1 MNMKL
6 KLMTQLF
13 FWILVVSF
21 VHPTATSAA
30 VDRPFFSYVD
40 SSSVNLLR
48 EYPGVPLTEMI
59 DERRGVYGG
68 YEFSPTGATV
78 SIRSIFGWGP
88 GVSAISEDGSA
99 YNAVF
104 PPCFSAQQ
112 SDCISRIY
120 LIAPG
125 GKEDDAKPIKELPP
139 QAAEYGSRIPDG
151 IKNFSAN
158 KNLNRPAGGNLWM
171 WKFNKFQ
178 HRGGSLILPSVL
190 FESGRKSGDKNSD
203 PFGSPIV
210 RIGLYPVAMEEANSC
225 VSDGK
230 GGCSHYVNVPGII
243 KSVDGTSIVSD
254 KMLDGQKLGIEFRSS
269 VAWTRWS
276 AATIN
281 EISFEHRRSG
291 EDYIYNINGAPG
303 VIPGVT
309 KNIVITPENVN
320 TIREIAGSNF
330 RCPQGEDKLSEC
342 SAPIS
347 IGGKDG
353 AGSTDFVYKLLERIE
368 PLTDG
373 RSSVAIQHWL
383 IQTNINSEDY
393 SRLECVKSYKGS
405 QPGGIS
411 SSNATLAQDSPPVW
425 DAENQSFSYRV
436 AAFGKLP
443 NGKLF
448 KGDYSLI
455 IPSEIAKCLW
465 ASNLTNAR
473 LQLSVINSDGTPNI
487 ATVTTKIS
495 TERFSFHAAGFHFSS
510 PKLVARVVSSNTP
523 APAPAAVKKAITC
536 VKGKLIRKVTAL
548 EPKCPSGY
556 KKR

>member
-1 MNMKL
+1 MSMRIKL
-6 KLMTQLF
+6 RTPS
-13 FWILVVSF
+13 ILWMLVISF
-21 VHPTATSAA
+21 VYPPAASAA
-30 VDRPFFSYVD
+30 ADRPFFSFVE

-68 YEFSPTGATV
+68 YEYSPTGATI

-88 GVSAISEDGSA
+88 AVSAIAPDGSSYGA
-99 YNAVF
+99 AF
-104 PPCFSAQQ
+104 PPCFSAAQ

-120 LIAPG
+120 LINANNI
-125 GKEDDAKPIKELPP
+125 EDDAKPIKELPP
-139 QAAEYGSRIPDG
+139 QLAEYGSKIPEVF
-151 IKNFSAN
+151 KTFSAN
-158 KNLNRPAGGNLWM
+158 KSLNRPAGGNLWM

-190 FESGRKSGDKNSD
+190 FEGTRKLGDKNSD
-203 PFGSPIV
+203 PFRSPIV
-210 RIGLYPVAMEEANSC
+210 RIGMYPVAMDAANSC
-225 VSDGK
+225 ISDGK
-230 GGCSHYVNVPGII
+230 GGCSGYVGVLGAI
-243 KSVDGTSIVSD
+243 KSVDGSSIVSD
-254 KMLDGQKLGIEFRSS
+254 KLLEGQKLGIEFRSS

-281 EISFEHRRSG
+281 EITFEHRRSG
-291 EDYIYNINGAPG
+291 QDYVYNISGAPA

-309 KNIVITPENVN
+309 KNVAITPENESVL
-320 TIREIAGSNF
+320 REIAGGNF
-330 RCPQGEDKLSEC
+330 NCPQGADKLSLC
-342 SAPIS
+342 NASIS

-353 AGSTDFVYKLLERIE
+353 AGSSDFVYKLLEKVE

-393 SRLECVKSYKGS
+393 SRLECVKNYTGS

-425 DAENQSFSYRV
+425 DAENQSFTYRV

-443 NGKLF
+443 DGKLF
-448 KGDYSLI
+448 KGDYSLF
-455 IPSEIAKCLW
+455 IPTEIAKCLW
-465 ASNLTNAR
+465 APNLTNAR

-495 TERFSFHAAGFHFSS
+495 AEKFAFHAAGFHFSS
-510 PKLVARVVSSNTP
+510 PKLVARVVSSKTSERRP
-523 APAPAAVKKAITC
+523 VAAKKTITC
-536 VKGKLIRKVTAL
+536 VKGKLIKKVTGL
-548 EPKCPSGY
+548 EPKCPTGY

>member
-1 MNMKL
+1 MNMRL
-6 KLMTQLF
+6 KLIAQLL
-13 FWILVVSF
+13 FWILVASF
-21 VHPTATSAA
+21 VQPTATSAA
-30 VDRPFFSYVD
+30 VDRPFFSFVE

-48 EYPGVPLTEMI
+48 EYPGTPLTEMI

-78 SIRSIFGWGP
+78 SIRSIFGWGT
-88 GVSAISEDGSA
+88 GVSAISEDDGS

-120 LIAPG
+120 LIAPD

-139 QAAEYGSRIPDG
+139 QATEYGNKVPENM
-151 IKNFSAN
+151 KKFSAN
-158 KNLNRPAGGNLWM
+158 KSLNRPAGGNLWM

-190 FESGRKSGDKNSD
+190 FEGTRKSGDKNSD
-203 PFGSPIV
+203 PFRSPIV
-210 RIGLYPVAMEEANSC
+210 RIGLYPVAMEAANSC

-230 GGCSHYVNVPGII
+230 GGCAGYVYVPGII
-243 KSVDGTSIVSD
+243 KSVDGTSVVSD

-291 EDYIYNINGAPG
+291 EDYIYNINGAPA

-309 KNIVITPENVN
+309 KNIVITKENESVL
-320 TIREIAGSNF
+320 REIAGGNF
-330 RCPQGEDKLSEC
+330 KCPQGADNLSLC
-342 SAPIS
+342 NASIT

-353 AGSTDFVYKLLERIE
+353 AGSTDFVYKLLEKVE
-368 PLTDG
+368 SLTDG

-425 DAENQSFSYRV
+425 DAENQSFTYRV
-436 AAFGKLP
+436 AAFEKLP
-443 NGKLF
+443 DGKLF
-448 KGDYSLI
+448 KGDYSLL

-495 TERFSFHAAGFHFSS
+495 AEKFAFHAAGFHFSS
-510 PKLVARVVSSNTP
+510 PKLIARVVSSNIP
-523 APAPAAVKKAITC
+523 APLQVAEKKTITC
-536 VKGKLIRKVTAL
+536 VKGKLVRKVTAL
-548 EPKCPSGY
+548 QPKCPTGY

>member
-1 MNMKL
+1 MKL
-6 KLMTQLF
+6 QKMMPTVVGTIFLF
-13 FWILVVSF
+13 SNLSLLSS
-21 VHPTATSAA
+21 HAATDRPYFQFSETAA
-30 VDRPFFSYVD
+30 V
-40 SSSVNLLR
+40 NLYR
-48 EYPGVPLTEMI
+48 DYPGIPLKEMI

-68 YEFSPTGATV
+68 DPFSPTGALI
-78 SIRSIFGWGP
+78 SIRSIFGWGL
-88 GVSAISEDGSA
+88 GVSALSDNNEGYSA
-99 YNAVF
+99 TF
-104 PPCFSAQQ
+104 PPCFSAEQ
-112 SDCISRIY
+112 SDCISRVY
-120 LIAPG
+120 LIAPNG
-125 GKEDDAKPIKELPP
+125 EEDDAKPIKELPP
-139 QAAEYGSRIPDG
+139 QAAEYGNKVPDG
-151 IKNFSAN
+151 IKNFNAN

-190 FESGRKSGDKNSD
+190 FEGTRKSDDKNTD
-203 PFGSPIV
+203 PFRSPIV
-210 RIGLYPVAMEEANSC
+210 RIGLYPVAMEAANSC

-230 GGCSHYVNVPGII
+230 GGCSYYVDVPGII

-254 KMLDGQKLGIEFRSS
+254 RLLDGQKLGLEFRST

-281 EISFEHRRSG
+281 EISFEHRKSG
-291 EDYIYNINGAPG
+291 NDFVYKITGAPA

-309 KNIVITPENVN
+309 KNVVITKENIN

-342 SAPIS
+342 SAPIF

-425 DAENQSFSYRV
+425 DAENQSFTYRV

-443 NGKLF
+443 NGNLF

-465 ASNLTNAR
+465 ASNLINAR

-495 TERFSFHAAGFHFSS
+495 AERFSFHAAGFHFSS
-510 PKLVARVVSSNTP
+510 PKLVARVVSSNIP
-523 APAPAAVKKAITC
+523 APAQPAVKKTITC
-536 VKGKLIRKVTAL
+536 VKGKLVRKVTAL